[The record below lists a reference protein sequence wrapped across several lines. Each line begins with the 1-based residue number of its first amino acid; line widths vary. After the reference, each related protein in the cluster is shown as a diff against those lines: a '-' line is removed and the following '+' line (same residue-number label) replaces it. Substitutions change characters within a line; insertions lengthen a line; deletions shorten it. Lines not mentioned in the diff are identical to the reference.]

1 MKIPAYLLV
10 ILLMF
15 AVLLT
20 GFFLLLCDDRASTGS
35 HYFPPDGFPKESV
48 IAEFGDTTPVEG
60 FRTLGVPFNYSR
72 FLDETNSD
80 VEPYYFPNGPIIG
93 YGYGLEG
100 KVVVM
105 HYYDWPVN
113 RTMIDEMY
121 SHIAAKGK
129 AYGFESIPCLV
140 VSSKMMDVRAG
151 VSTLPPG
158 SPQFGILFRSFGLK
172 FPDIE

>member
-1 MKIPAYLLV
+1 MKIPAYLVV
-10 ILLMF
+10 IFLMF
-15 AVLLT
+15 ASLLA
-20 GFFLLLCDDRASTGS
+20 GFFILLCDDRAGTGS
-35 HYFPPDGFPKESV
+35 PYFAPDGFPKESV
-48 IAEFGDTTPVEG
+48 IVEFGNRTPVEG
-60 FRTLGVPFNYSR
+60 FNVHGVPFDYDR
-72 FLDETNSD
+72 FLNETNND
-80 VEPYYFPNGPIIG
+80 MDPYFFPDGPIIG
-93 YGYGLEG
+93 YGYGLDG

-113 RTMIDEMY
+113 RTLIDEMY

-158 SPQFGILFRSFGLK
+158 SPQFGILFRSFGLE